1 MRIGHI
7 YLSTASDGAA
17 SEFASLI
24 EALDRLAVEQHVLVA
39 SAALAR
45 RLQSCPYVTV
55 GPVVRSPVMA
65 YCLMPEIDLV
75 HVHDEKSAQ
84 SGLLLTLTRSVPFV
98 MTRRESEPDGRNPL
112 KRSITQRAQR
122 LIDPA
127 DATPDDLLQIY
138 RQTVATWSELPQDAN
153 CG

>member
-7 YLSTASDGAA
+7 YLSAASDDAA
-17 SEFASLI
+17 SKFASLV

-75 HVHDEKSAQ
+75 HVHDEKSGQAA
-84 SGLLLTLTRSVPFV
+84 LLLTLTRSIPFV
-98 MTRRESEPDGRNPL
+98 MMCRESEQDGRNPL
-112 KRSITQRAQR
+112 KRSITQRAQT

-127 DATPDDLLQIY
+127 DATPDKLLQIY
-138 RQTVATWSELPQDAN
+138 EQTVAAWSELPQDAN

>member
-1 MRIGHI
+1 MKIGHI
-7 YLSTASDGAA
+7 CLSTASDDAA

-24 EALDRLAVEQHVLVA
+24 ESLDRLAVDQYVLVA
-39 SAALAR
+39 DAAVAR
-45 RLQSCPYVTV
+45 SLQSCPYVTV

-75 HVHDEKSAQ
+75 HVHDEKSGQA
-84 SGLLLTLTRSVPFV
+84 GLLLTLTRSIPFV
-98 MTRRESEPDGRNPL
+98 MMNPETRPNGRNPL
-112 KRSITQRAQR
+112 KRSIAHRAQS

-127 DATPDDLLQIY
+127 NTTPDELLRIY
-138 RQTVATWSELPQDAN
+138 RQTVAAWSELPQDAD